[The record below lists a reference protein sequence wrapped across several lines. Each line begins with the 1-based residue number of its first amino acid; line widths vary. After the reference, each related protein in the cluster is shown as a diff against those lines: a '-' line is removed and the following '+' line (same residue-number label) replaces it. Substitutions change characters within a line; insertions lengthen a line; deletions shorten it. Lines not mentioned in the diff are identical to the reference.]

1 MKQSILIM
9 IILCL
14 SDICTKAQT
23 IEPQVS
29 ENVELMSILSRTA
42 GFPEY
47 SMNLAGQYTADID
60 SCFRKYDSHPAVLQM
75 KEFPMDA
82 GTRAVTPQIPGQS
95 FPIPHAGN
103 ILSPDHPIL

>member
-1 MKQSILIM
+1 MKQSILII

-14 SDICTKAQT
+14 SDICTRAQA

-42 GFPEY
+42 GSPEY

-60 SCFRKYDSHPAVLQM
+60 SCFRKYGNHPAVLQM
-75 KEFPMDA
+75 KELRREYGISYDA
-82 GTRAVTPQIPGQS
+82 VM
-95 FPIPHAGN
+95 
-103 ILSPDHPIL
+103 